1 MALIVLTGGARSG
14 KSGTAARLAADRARP
29 VIVAVAGAADGDA
42 EMAGRIARHRADRPA
57 GFKTLE
63 VAGLAVSEWLPRV
76 PSDAVL
82 LVDCLGTLLT
92 DVLWGSGEFGLSE
105 EHAEARTEEVVE
117 ALVAREGDTI
127 VVTNEI
133 GMGVVP
139 VSASGRVFR
148 DVLGRA
154 NAVLVAAADAAYLV
168 VCGRC
173 IDLVAASADP
183 VWPER

>member
-1 MALIVLTGGARSG
+1 MALVVLTGGARSG
-14 KSGTAARLAADRARP
+14 KSAVAARMAASRGRP
-29 VIVAVAGAADGDA
+29 VIVAAAGAADGDA
-42 EMAGRIARHRADRPA
+42 EMAARIARHRADRPA
-57 GFKTLE
+57 GFETLE

-76 PSDAVL
+76 PTDAVL
-82 LVDCLGTLLT
+82 LLDCLGTLLT

-105 EHAEARTEEVVE
+105 VQAEARAHEVVE
-117 ALVAREGDTI
+117 ALVARRGDTI

-139 VSASGRVFR
+139 VSAAGRLFR

-154 NAVLVAAADAAYLV
+154 NTALVAAADAAYLV

-173 IDLVAASADP
+173 IDCVAASADP